1 MHQIFSSALDQ
12 GRLALTVNESKIIL
26 GDYGFS
32 VNKSI
37 LVGNEQEI
45 SAVCERLTFPLAMK
59 IVSPQIIHKT
69 DVGGVILNLTN
80 VQEVSSNFTT
90 LIKSMKARFPDY
102 TINGVLL
109 EEQIPQGIEF
119 IAGVVNDEVFGQCL
133 MFGLGGIFVELVKD
147 ISFRLIPA
155 SEKEIDSMVKEIK
168 FSKVLDGVRGT
179 KLSKDQLLAT
189 LSKLSQFVV
198 EHVNVISEIDLNPII
213 VTNDRVVIVDARI
226 ILKKN

>member
-90 LIKSMKARFPDY
+90 LIKS
-102 TINGVLL
+102 
-109 EEQIPQGIEF
+109 
-119 IAGVVNDEVFGQCL
+119 
-133 MFGLGGIFVELVKD
+133 
-147 ISFRLIPA
+147 
-155 SEKEIDSMVKEIK
+155 
-168 FSKVLDGVRGT
+168 
-179 KLSKDQLLAT
+179 
-189 LSKLSQFVV
+189 
-198 EHVNVISEIDLNPII
+198 
-213 VTNDRVVIVDARI
+213 
-226 ILKKN
+226 KKS